1 MNHDIKML
9 VECKFPYRKRPRAGL
24 CSWQLSWW
32 KGVKQ
37 SRSSITG
44 SSNRQEP
51 IADNYLG
58 SGGRGPL
65 GGGPG
70 QGGNCEVF
78 PTEGIVVVVVC
89 CSEKECRAITLVVV
103 TW

>member
-1 MNHDIKML
+1 M
-9 VECKFPYRKRPRAGL
+9 
-24 CSWQLSWW
+24 
-32 KGVKQ
+32 KQ

-51 IADNYLG
+51 IAYNYLG

-78 PTEGIVVVVVC
+78 PTEGIVMMLCVVV
-89 CSEKECRAITLVVV
+89 EKEV
-103 TW
+103 